1 MLFQAPHI
9 KECELP
15 GCNRQLAVGGLNPDT
30 GLASRSLQ
38 QHSHAA
44 ASFIITVFL
53 TKSNWYFHFLTNK
66 YCHIMVCFF
75 PLDRVKKVILYQN
88 PIKNQYE
95 GGNYYAGLYRREQ
108 RSC

>member
-1 MLFQAPHI
+1 
-9 KECELP
+9 
-15 GCNRQLAVGGLNPDT
+15 
-30 GLASRSLQ
+30 
-38 QHSHAA
+38 
-44 ASFIITVFL
+44 
-53 TKSNWYFHFLTNK
+53 
-66 YCHIMVCFF
+66 MVCFF